1 MAKTDKSGI
10 ESACRCLLLPY
21 CAFGSLL
28 AWLWL
33 ILFRGGYWRCDQLL
47 TGKGFDDTE
56 WPNVVAVIPARDEAE
71 SIQQAVT
78 SLLKQTFPGSLQI
91 IVVDDNSS
99 DGTAAIVAAMDD
111 ERVEVISG
119 KELPENW
126 AGKMWAVA

>member
-1 MAKTDKSGI
+1 MSLIT
-10 ESACRCLLLPY
+10 L

-78 SLLKQTFPGSLQI
+78 SLLNRLFPVPCKSLWWMTI
-91 IVVDDNSS
+91 
-99 DGTAAIVAAMDD
+99 AAMK
-111 ERVEVISG
+111 R
-119 KELPENW
+119 
-126 AGKMWAVA
+126 